1 VNIFTRTPPSG
12 FYVVGGTLRGDARC
26 YVQRQADFD
35 LFNGLMSGKFCYVLT
50 PRQMGKSSL
59 MIRTAERLR
68 DEGVG
73 VAVLDLTAAGQNL
86 NVEQWYG
93 GLLMQM
99 GQQLCLEDELLEF
112 WQSHSLLSPLQRWM
126 TAVRK
131 IVLPRY
137 LGRLIIFVDEI
148 DAVRSLH
155 FSTDEFFA
163 GIREFYNRRTQDE
176 ELERLAFCLLG
187 VATPSDLIRDT
198 RTTPFNIG
206 QRIELNDFT
215 ETEARPLAQG
225 LNRDPQ
231 TNELFLKRVLYWTN
245 GHPYLTQHL
254 CQTIAENRQVKTE
267 NDVDRLCQELF
278 LSARARER
286 DDNLLFVRERL
297 LRSKEVELA
306 ALLELFGRIHR
317 QSAVQYDENNRLFSV
332 LQLSGI
338 TRVDHGALVVRNRIY
353 AKAFNQEWIKS
364 NRPDAEARRQR
375 AAFRR
380 GAVRTG
386 IIALIIS
393 AAISLLAV
401 YAFQQRNR
409 ASEQEAANRKL
420 LYSAQMNLAG
430 QAWDNANITRLTELL
445 ERHVPLNDQEDM
457 RGFEW
462 CYYWRLLHRARTSL
476 QHDSMPTSVA
486 FSPDG
491 KLLATAGSDHL
502 IYLWDASTGQPLAKL
517 SGHTQK
523 VWKVVFSPDGN
534 KLASAG
540 WDGTARVWD
549 VNARLEI
556 KTLTGHTGN
565 VSGLAFSP
573 DGSKLAT
580 GSWDKQ
586 IKLWN
591 VSTGKEL
598 TSFNGHAN
606 WVWSVAFSPDGQ
618 RLASTSEDHTVR
630 LWNVETFREEALL
643 TGHGASVYSSTFSP
657 DGKLLATSSNNG
669 NVKIWNTRT
678 LEETANL
685 TGHSFSVYSVAFSP
699 DGTRLASAG
708 VDRIVRVWDI
718 ASAKEIARIKGHRDE
733 IRGLGF
739 SPDGRTI
746 ATASDDLTVKL
757 WDAGTNDQP
766 DTLLHNQNFID
777 SLCFSPDGRIVVTA
791 NKSVIAFW
799 DVMTGKMLFDI
810 PTESIIYDLS
820 FSPDGKYI
828 AASHRDNTVTLWDV
842 INHNYAGVFIGHT
855 DITVT
860 VSFSPDSQRLA
871 TGSRD
876 HLIKIWNVADQSE
889 IATLSGHHRRVSS
902 LAFSPDGKFLATG
915 SDDKTVKLWDVIA
928 LRVVKTMEG
937 HSNEIWAVAF
947 SPDGNKLGSGSYDR
961 TVKIWNWRTGVEI
974 LTLKGHSAGVKSLA
988 FSPDGKR
995 LATGSEDRTIKL
1007 WDVGGG
1013 NELATFHGHTAI
1025 VTSLAFSPNGSI
1037 LASAGRDF
1045 TVRLWRA
1052 SDKNRE

>member
-1 VNIFTRTPPSG
+1 MNIFTRIPPSG

-35 LFNGLMSGKFCYVLT
+35 LFNSLMGGEFCYVLT

-93 GLLMQM
+93 GLLVQM

-131 IVLPRY
+131 VVLPRY

-148 DAVRSLH
+148 DAVRSLQ

-231 TNELFLKRVLYWTN
+231 TNELLLKRILYWTN
-245 GHPYLTQHL
+245 GHPYLTQHM
-254 CQTIAENRQVKTE
+254 CQTIAENMQVKTE
-267 NDVDRLCQELF
+267 GDVDRLCQELF

-306 ALLELFGRIHR
+306 ALLELFGRIHG
-317 QSAVQYDENNRLFSV
+317 QSTVRYEENNRLFSI

-353 AKAFNQEWIKS
+353 ARAFNQEWIKS
-364 NRPDAEARRQR
+364 NLPDAEARRQR

-380 GAVRTG
+380 GVVRTAIFAS
-386 IIALIIS
+386 IILTAIAAMAFYALRQS
-393 AAISLLAV
+393 K
-401 YAFQQRNR
+401 R

-420 LYSAQMNLAG
+420 LYAAQMNLAG
-430 QAWDNANITRLTELL
+430 QAWDNANMARLTELL
-445 ERHVPLNDQEDM
+445 ERHKPVNDQEDL

-462 CYYWRLLHRARTSL
+462 YYYWRLLHRARATL
-476 QHDSMPTSVA
+476 PHDNLVISVA
-486 FSPDG
+486 YSPDG

-502 IYLWDASTGQPLAKL
+502 IYLWDVSSRQLIARLA
-517 SGHTQK
+517 GHTQQ

-534 KLASAG
+534 RLASAG
-540 WDGTARVWD
+540 WDGTARIWD
-549 VNARLEI
+549 LKARLEI
-556 KTLTGHTGN
+556 KTLNGHTGH
-565 VSGLAFSP
+565 VCGLAFSP

-580 GSWDKQ
+580 GGWDKQ
-586 IKLWN
+586 IKLWD
-591 VSTGKEL
+591 VETGKEL
-598 TSFNGHAN
+598 RSFNGHDN
-606 WVWSVAFSPDGQ
+606 WVWSTTFSPDGK
-618 RLASTSEDHTVR
+618 RLASTSEDRTVR
-630 LWNVETFREEALL
+630 LWNIETGHEEALL
-643 TGHGASVYSSTFSP
+643 TDHVASVYSAAFSP
-657 DGKLLATSSNNG
+657 DGKLLATCSNG
-669 NVKIWNTRT
+669 GIVRLLNTRT
-678 LEETANL
+678 LAEIANL
-685 TGHSFSVYSVAFSP
+685 SGHSFSVYAAAFSP
-699 DGTRLASAG
+699 DGTKLASAG

-718 ASAKEIARIKGHRDE
+718 VSAKEVARIKGHRDV
-733 IRGLGF
+733 IRGLSF

-746 ATASDDLTVKL
+746 ATASDDFTVKL
-757 WDAGTNDQP
+757 WDAQINDQP
-766 DTLLHNQNFID
+766 DVLLHNQDFID
-777 SLCFSPDGRIVVTA
+777 S
-791 NKSVIAFW
+791 
-799 DVMTGKMLFDI
+799 
-810 PTESIIYDLS
+810 LS
-820 FSPDGKYI
+820 FSPDGKMIATANKSVMAFWEAKTGEMLFNIPTASIIYDLCFSPDGKYM

-842 INHNYAGVFIGHT
+842 SNRNYVGIFKGHT
-855 DITVT
+855 DIVVT
-860 VSFSPDSQRLA
+860 VSFSPDNKRLA

-876 HLIKIWNVADQSE
+876 HLIKIWDVVNQNE
-889 IATLSGHHRRVSS
+889 IATFNSHQRRVSS
-902 LAFSPDGKFLATG
+902 LAFSPDGKLLATG
-915 SDDKTVKLWDVIA
+915 SDDKTVKLWDAIA
-928 LRVVKTMEG
+928 LREVKTFEG
-937 HSNEIWAVAF
+937 HSNEIWAVVF
-947 SPDGNKLGSGSYDR
+947 SPDGSKLVSGSYDR
-961 TVKIWNWRTGVEI
+961 NVKIWDCKKGVE
-974 LTLKGHSAGVKSLA
+974 LFTLKGHSAGVKSLA

-995 LATGSEDRTIKL
+995 LASGSEDRTIKL
-1007 WDVGGG
+1007 WEVAGG
-1013 NELATFHGHTAI
+1013 NELATLYGHAGI
-1025 VTSLAFSPNGSI
+1025 VTSLAFSPDGSI

-1052 SDKNRE
+1052 SDNN